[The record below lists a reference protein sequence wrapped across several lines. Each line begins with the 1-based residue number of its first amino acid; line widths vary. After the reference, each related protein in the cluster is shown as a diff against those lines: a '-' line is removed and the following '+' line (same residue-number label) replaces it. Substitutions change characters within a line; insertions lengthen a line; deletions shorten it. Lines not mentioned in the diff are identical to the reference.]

1 MTLLQ
6 LRPALVGRGLAP
18 AATLPRLCKAGIG
31 TVGNAA
37 VPPLFPVILSER
49 SESKDPLSMVI
60 QKSGAVRMD
69 GPAYGWL
76 CAIMQLL
83 RSERIEIHR

>member
-1 MTLLQ
+1 MTPPQ
-6 LRPALVGRGLAP
+6 LCHTSV
-18 AATLPRLCKAGIG
+18 AGIL
-31 TVGNAA
+31 TEGNAC
-37 VPPLFPVILSER
+37 VPPLFLVILSER
-49 SESKDPLSMVI
+49 SESKDPLSMVK

-69 GPAYGWL
+69 GPAGVGL